1 MRDWDYALGHKGDTL
16 IFREDLQRWQR
27 LDELPVK
34 PGKPIYLEGILLTQK
49 YRFGLTNLIT
59 RDPQGKLRDEVF
71 FCTDQDATPV
81 QIVEWVVMR
90 FSIETTFQEARGHL
104 GMETQRQWSDLAIKR
119 TTPVLLSLFSI
130 VILLAMRL
138 QQDDS
143 IPVQPTAW
151 YRKTEPTFS
160 DCMLLVRRHLRE
172 ARFFVNSTQKQEMVQ
187 SPCEILDLLCV
198 LELPLVA

>member
-1 MRDWDYALGHKGDTL
+1 MGRDALFDG
-16 IFREDLQRWQR
+16 IN
-27 LDELPVK
+27 LP
-34 PGKPIYLEGILLTQK
+34 
-49 YRFGLTNLIT
+49 
-59 RDPQGKLRDEVF
+59 
-71 FCTDQDATPV
+71 
-81 QIVEWVVMR
+81 
-90 FSIETTFQEARGHL
+90 RGHL

-160 DCMLLVRRHLRE
+160 DCMLLVRRHLWKAVFCE
-172 ARFFVNSTQKQEMVQ
+172 LYAKARDGTISLRNLRSPLSVGIAFGRLAASVAKVQ
-187 SPCEILDLLCV
+187 
-198 LELPLVA
+198 

>member
-1 MRDWDYALGHKGDTL
+1 MGGKVKKMLLFSQTALWYTPGWD
-16 IFREDLQRWQR
+16 
-27 LDELPVK
+27 PV
-34 PGKPIYLEGILLTQK
+34 PS
-49 YRFGLTNLIT
+49 RFAIT

-90 FSIETTFQEARGHL
+90 FSIETTFQGARAHL
-104 GMETQRQWSDLAIKR
+104 GIETQRQWSDLAIKR

-143 IPVQPTAW
+143 IPAQPIAW
-151 YRKTEPTFS
+151 
-160 DCMLLVRRHLRE
+160 
-172 ARFFVNSTQKQEMVQ
+172 
-187 SPCEILDLLCV
+187 
-198 LELPLVA
+198 